1 MADENIVDELVDTKV
16 VTPAATVDDSATDTG
31 LVTDLEPEVPPT
43 KTATKAPVTPDWPAD
58 WRDKAAGGDAA
69 KAARLARYASPQAL
83 ADALIAAQNKI
94 RTGEVKPVLGK
105 DAKPE
110 EVAAFREAHGIP
122 EAPDKYDLGDLTVP
136 DGEKPMVTKFLE
148 SAHKVNMT
156 PEQVKASLSAY
167 TEISEVAR
175 NERLA
180 QDNEIKN
187 TAEDALRAEWGNDY
201 RVNINLVTNLLDTAP
216 EGLRDKLLRGRL
228 ADGTPIGS
236 SVEALKFLVGVARER
251 NPAGVVVPSGIAT
264 AQSVSDEIQKIEKA
278 MRDDRAA
285 YNRDDKMQA
294 RYRQLLE
301 WRIAQGRQ
309 AA

>member
-1 MADENIVDELVDTKV
+1 
-16 VTPAATVDDSATDTG
+16 
-31 LVTDLEPEVPPT
+31 
-43 KTATKAPVTPDWPAD
+43 
-58 WRDKAAGGDAA
+58 
-69 KAARLARYASPQAL
+69 L

-122 EAPDKYDLGDLTVP
+122 AEPGKYDLGDLEVP
-136 DGEKPMVTKFLE
+136 EGEKPMVEKFL
-148 SAHKVNMT
+148 ARVHQVNMT
-156 PEQVKASLSAY
+156 PEHVRASLAAY
-167 TEISEVAR
+167 TEISEAAR

-180 QDNEIKN
+180 QDNDIK
-187 TAEDALRAEWGNDY
+187 TAAEDALRAEWGNDY

-228 ADGTPIGS
+228 ADGTPVGS
-236 SVEALKFLVGVARER
+236 SPEALKFLVGLARER
-251 NPAGVVVPSGIAT
+251 NPAGVVVPSGVAT
-264 AQSVSDEIQKIEKA
+264 AQSVTDEIQKIEKA

-285 YNRDDKMQA
+285 YNRDDKLQA

-301 WRIAQGRQ
+301 WRIAQGAQR
-309 AA
+309 AAFLLTFAA